1 MHVKK
6 TICLNRGLFWM
17 MVAMILPVQA
27 LMAQGKRDITLREH
41 LVEHGIASYYA
52 NGFNGQL
59 TSTGEIFTNKGMTAA
74 SNTLPLGTV
83 VKVTNL
89 RNHKWVVVTINDRMN
104 KHNKRTIDLTR
115 KAAGRLAMI
124 HKGIARVKVEVVPD
138 VFYRFYHLSADEL
151 VAYGQNLDNPLPGS

>member
-1 MHVKK
+1 MA
-6 TICLNRGLFWM
+6 L
-17 MVAMILPVQA
+17 ILPVQV
-27 LMAQGKRDITLREH
+27 LMAQGNRDISLRGH

-52 NGFNGQL
+52 KGFNGQL
-59 TSTGEIFTNKGMTAA
+59 TSTGDVFTNKGMTAA

-115 KAAGRLAMI
+115 KAAERLAMI

-138 VFYRFYHLSADEL
+138 MFYKFYHLSADEL
-151 VAYGQNLDNPLPGS
+151 VAYGQNPDNATEGAL